1 MSEIIAIN
9 VYQIIGKELCIEA
22 ADGKIV
28 YNVLEKYIESDQ
40 KVTVSFQNITLITS
54 SFLNNAV
61 GLLLKN
67 NTEEK
72 IRELIEFKDLQPA
85 DKILMDHV
93 IENAKLYYSDTERME
108 KLAKEI
114 MEEE

>member
-1 MSEIIAIN
+1 MN
-9 VYQIIGKELCIEA
+9 C
-22 ADGKIV
+22 
-28 YNVLEKYIESDQ
+28 
-40 KVTVSFQNITLITS
+40 S

-72 IRELIEFKDLQPA
+72 IRSLIEFEGLQPA
-85 DKILMDHV
+85 DTILMNHV